1 MNRIGAAIA
10 AAALAAAS
18 LASTP
23 AVAEDWP
30 SRPVRIINP
39 FPGAGATDTLAR
51 ILADHFAVVF
61 KQSFYVEAR
70 GGAGGQIALKS
81 VADTPQ
87 DAYTLII
94 TTVSLLAVQPT
105 ANPKLGFDPHHDVA
119 NIAYIAGT
127 PLVFCVNP
135 SLGVNTVDE
144 FMAYARNSTKP
155 LTYSSSGVGTMGHI
169 VAESIAQKLKLKFEH
184 VPYKGAAQGL
194 TDLAGGHIIFSA
206 QTLSSSAGLIQG
218 GTLKA
223 IVMTSDA
230 RLLDYP
236 NVPTFKETGH
246 PEFTANTWFSL
257 SGPASLPDD
266 VVEKINREAAVAMA
280 QPQVQ
285 QTLRTQGFTT
295 DPMSP
300 AKFKAFIAA
309 ETARWKPVIEAA
321 GLVAQ

>member
-1 MNRIGAAIA
+1 MNRIRAAIA
-10 AAALAAAS
+10 AAAVMAAS
-18 LASTP
+18 LISA
-23 AVAEDWP
+23 AAGAEEWP

-51 ILADHFAVVF
+51 ILADHFAIVF

-81 VADTPQ
+81 VADAPQ
-87 DAYTLII
+87 DTHTFII

-105 ANPKLGFDPHHDVA
+105 ANPKLGFDPHRDVA
-119 NIAYIAGT
+119 NIAYVAGT

-144 FMAYARNSTKP
+144 FIAHARKSAKP

-169 VAESIAQKLKLKFEH
+169 VAESIAQKLNIKFEH

-194 TDLAGGHIIFSA
+194 TDLAGGHIVFSA
-206 QTLSSSAGLIQG
+206 QTVSSSAGLIQG

-230 RLLDYP
+230 RLPDYP

-246 PEFTANTWFSL
+246 PEFSANTWFSL
-257 SGPASLPDD
+257 SGAAGLPDD
-266 VVEKINREAAVAMA
+266 IVQKINREAAVAMA

-285 QTLRTQGFTT
+285 QTLRTQGFAT

-300 AKFKAFIAA
+300 AEFKAFIAA

-321 GLVAQ
+321 GLVGQ